1 MSNSEKQQN
10 NIKIEI
16 KEIIEK
22 EKEFYKLSKEEI
34 NHYFDTINEIKVL
47 GWESKLIESKLS
59 IRDFSSV
66 TDADILSEEF
76 TDKKTARI
84 IKGDIQRT
92 KVLESVYM
100 LSFKDYL
107 YQLIVYYINHNK
119 ILYKQGLNEIAG
131 PFILLKFKLKIS
143 FTNIYTMFTCFID
156 KFLTNYF
163 REKDFYSLKSSLSL
177 INLLLRYHC
186 PDIFQVFEYS
196 IIYPD
201 LYATSWILTLFSNK
215 CALNVVYHLWDKLIL
230 FGDPLFLHFF
240 IIAFLIKNKN
250 KFFEVDCNVIL
261 SILSKLRI
269 NSIDEVDEILEI
281 AIDLRDNTPNSFYIL
296 AHNLNIFNYGSPNL
310 QKLYE
315 EFNPDKMLAL
325 PIFSSE
331 LLTITY
337 KDLIGCPD
345 ENCQNF
351 CLKDKNFAIK
361 VKCNFCR
368 TKNIKPKLFY
378 IIFDLRLFDNNNK
391 KNGNKYISTSFPG
404 FLPKTVTLTKEDFE
418 DLTFPKNIL
427 NVYSKDKE
435 NVHFII
441 MTSNTDDFD
450 KYEEEFYIRKKNDK
464 RGSKVG
470 IFYKVLKELNKKKAE
485 ELRKKSENKYN
496 LLMEYNN
503 FKNLI
508 EAMNEEGFKYVSFI
522 YGGYKN
528 VHSLA
533 MKYNIELLEHQENC
547 FLCMKEKKNSFEKII
562 NGLKFFKK

>member
-351 CLKDKNFAIK
+351 CLKDKNFEIK

-418 DLTFPKNIL
+418 DITFPKNIL

-464 RGSKVG
+464 TGSKVG

>member
-1 MSNSEKQQN
+1 M
-10 NIKIEI
+10 
-16 KEIIEK
+16 
-22 EKEFYKLSKEEI
+22 
-34 NHYFDTINEIKVL
+34 
-47 GWESKLIESKLS
+47 
-59 IRDFSSV
+59 
-66 TDADILSEEF
+66 
-76 TDKKTARI
+76 
-84 IKGDIQRT
+84 
-92 KVLESVYM
+92 
-100 LSFKDYL
+100 
-107 YQLIVYYINHNK
+107 
-119 ILYKQGLNEIAG
+119 
-131 PFILLKFKLKIS
+131 
-143 FTNIYTMFTCFID
+143 
-156 KFLTNYF
+156 
-163 REKDFYSLKSSLSL
+163 
-177 INLLLRYHC
+177 
-186 PDIFQVFEYS
+186 
-196 IIYPD
+196 
-201 LYATSWILTLFSNK
+201 
-215 CALNVVYHLWDKLIL
+215 
-230 FGDPLFLHFF
+230 
-240 IIAFLIKNKN
+240 
-250 KFFEVDCNVIL
+250 
-261 SILSKLRI
+261 SKLRI

-351 CLKDKNFAIK
+351 CLKDKNFEIK

-418 DLTFPKNIL
+418 DITFPKNIL

-503 FKNLI
+503 FKNLV